1 MTQQRRLRGEFKK
14 ALLGSVFT
22 TTIAVTAG
30 AAYAQDADSEAAAR
44 SRGSVTDTIVV
55 TATKREENAQDVGI
69 ALTAF
74 SGEQMDTLGIRNA
87 AEIEQITPN
96 MSLDRPY
103 GAKGFNTQITIRGI
117 GQPDFGDNTESTV
130 TSYVD
135 GFYLISQGTSDF
147 LLHDIQRVEVA
158 RGPQGT
164 VQGRN
169 STAGSINY
177 YTNKPGD
184 EFDAGARISGGRF
197 NYIDADAFVNIP
209 LNETLA
215 LRISG
220 AHQSNDGY
228 IKNINPNRLFDAA
241 GESEFNAARAA
252 IRYQPND
259 RLTIDFRGDWGQM
272 GPAAAQPEQSLQ
284 IGLSLDGTQT
294 VIAPTDALGFSEANV
309 GAADKS
315 VINEGGPNF
324 ISNRITHFGGEI
336 NYEASENLDLVLLGG
351 YMKSH
356 KTSGEDCDDNVREWC
371 LFSNDAY
378 QSNWMVEARADFSSS
393 NDRIRGI
400 VGFNYLSQN
409 IDSTAVTPLFWDA
422 QTSNLI
428 GLGGD
433 LLTFIFNDQ
442 QDLTSWAAFSQW
454 EFDLTDQLTFIGGLR
469 YTQDRKV
476 FDAFFAQAVLAAP
489 LPIPRT
495 IDDFLAL
502 GDQVRAQS
510 TPAGQTIFNRATV
523 GDLAVIDDGV
533 INANAQINWTPIDD
547 VLVYAAYRRGVKSG
561 GFITGNV
568 GPGYPAATRPY
579 GAETNNAY
587 EVGLKSRVMGGNA
600 LLNGA
605 VFYYDYN
612 DLQANSLIGIT
623 NAITNNDTTVYGG
636 EVELAASPIEG
647 LDLSI
652 AAGYVHS
659 KVQDVTNAQG
669 ITADRELPLAPK
681 YTFNATLKYETPA
694 PFGIDGSVWA
704 QGNVRT
710 QGARWRDALNNPSVQ
725 LEAFTIANAQV
736 GYRFPSENVAVYAW
750 MRNAFNSRHEVTT
763 VDLISLG
770 GTGEVAYEAPQWWGV
785 TLELSY

>member
-1 MTQQRRLRGEFKK
+1 MGLRIHSTIAFRA
-14 ALLGSVFT
+14 ALMGSVC
-22 TTIAVTAG
+22 
-30 AAYAQDADSEAAAR
+30 SAAALSFAAPAFAQESDGAY
-44 SRGSVTDTIVV
+44 SRGSLTDEIVV

-74 SGEQMDTLGIRNA
+74 SGDQLEALGIRNA

-177 YTNKPGD
+177 HTNKPGG
-184 EFDAGARISGGRF
+184 EFGAGANVSGGRF
-197 NYIDADAFVNIP
+197 NYIDAEAYVNVP
-209 LNETLA
+209 FSDTFA

-228 IKNINPNRLFDAA
+228 IKNINPDRLFDAA
-241 GESEFNAARAA
+241 GEQEFNAARAA

-259 RLTIDFRGDWGQM
+259 DFTFDFRADWGKM

-284 IGLSLDGTQT
+284 LGVNPENTQT
-294 VIAPTDALGFSEANV
+294 ILLPTDALGFSEANV

-324 ISNRITHFGGEI
+324 ISNRIVHYGGEI
-336 NYEASENLDLVLLGG
+336 NYRASDNVNLVLLGG
-351 YMKSH
+351 WMKSK
-356 KTSGEDCDDNVREWC
+356 KTSGEDCDDNVLQWC
-371 LFSNDAY
+371 LFSNDAD
-378 QSNWMVEARADFSSS
+378 QTNWMVEARADISAQ
-393 NDRIRGI
+393 NDALRGI
-400 VGFNYLSQN
+400 IGFNYLSQN
-409 IDSTAVTPLFWDA
+409 IDSTAVTPLFWDTA
-422 QTSNLI
+422 TSNFI

-433 LLTFIFNDQ
+433 LLTFLFNDQ
-442 QDLTSWAAFSQW
+442 QDLKSWAVFSQW
-454 EFDLTDQLTFIGGLR
+454 EVDLNEDFTFIGGVR
-469 YTQDRKV
+469 YTHDEKE

-495 IDDFLAL
+495 IEDFLAL
-502 GDQVRAQS
+502 GDLVRAQS
-510 TPAGQTIFNRATV
+510 VPAGQTIFNTATA
-523 GDLAVIDDGV
+523 GDLAIIDDGA
-533 INANAQINWTPIDD
+533 INANAQINWKPSDD
-547 VLVYAAYRRGVKSG
+547 VLLYAAYRRGVKSG

-568 GPGYPAATRPY
+568 GAGFPAASRPY
-579 GAETNNAY
+579 GQETNNAY
-587 EVGLKSRVMGGNA
+587 EVGLKSTIFGGDA

-605 VFYYDYN
+605 VFYYDYK
-612 DLQANSLIGIT
+612 DLQANSFIGIT
-623 NAITNNDTTVYGG
+623 NVITNNDTTVYGG
-636 EVELAASPIEG
+636 EIELAASPVDG
-647 LDLSI
+647 FDLSL
-652 AAGYVHS
+652 ALGLVDS
-659 KVQDVTNAQG
+659 DVENVTNAQG
-669 ITADRELPLAPK
+669 VTKDRELPLSPK
-681 YTFNATLKYETPA
+681 YTFNATAKYETAA
-694 PFGIDGSVWA
+694 PFGVDGSVWV

-725 LEAFTIANAQV
+725 LEAFTLANAQV
-736 GYRFPSENVAVYAW
+736 GYRFPSDNVAIYAW
-750 MRNAFNSRHEVTT
+750 MRNVFDSRHEVTT
-763 VDLISLG
+763 VDLHTLG
-770 GTGEVAYEAPQWWGV
+770 NTGEVAFEPPQWWGV
-785 TLELSY
+785 TLQLSY